1 MCSKWKEAK
10 NTGNRNNVTL
20 NQWPMKHFWQ
30 CQRLKKKLTGNNPY
44 PREKGYNL
52 EAAQQADCRDT

>member
-1 MCSKWKEAK
+1 MAYE
-10 NTGNRNNVTL
+10 TL
-20 NQWPMKHFWQ
+20 LAIPEI
-30 CQRLKKKLTGNNPY
+30 KKKLTGNNPY